1 MKIAI
6 IGQAAF
12 GKDVLAKLIE
22 NGELVSAVICP
33 TDDGKSYD
41 PIKQTAI
48 ENQIDVFQYNRMRDT
63 SAINQFISLNI
74 DLCVMAFVT
83 DIVPMEIL
91 SAPTLGTI
99 QYHPSLLPKHRGP
112 SSMNWPIIKGEKKT
126 GLTIF
131 WPDEGLDT
139 GPVLLQKEVD
149 IAPEDTLGSLY
160 FGKLYP
166 LGIEAIIEAVQLVK
180 ERKAPK
186 INQNHNQATYEGW
199 CSTADGE
206 IDWSQPAPEI
216 YNLIRGCDPSPGANT
231 TYKGDKLSFFD
242 ASYNKT
248 NNLDQENGSIISIE
262 ENALEIKA
270 KGGVI
275 RIGRLRYGKG
285 PKLGAS
291 EFAKSH
297 ELHKGTK
304 FPS

>member
-12 GKDVLAKLIE
+12 GKDVLAKLIG
-22 NGELVSAVICP
+22 NGQLVSAVICP
-33 TDDGKSYD
+33 PDDGKSYD

-63 SAINQFISLNI
+63 SAINQFISLDI

-149 IAPEDTLGSLY
+149 IAAEDTLGSL
-160 FGKLYP
+160 
-166 LGIEAIIEAVQLVK
+166 
-180 ERKAPK
+180 
-186 INQNHNQATYEGW
+186 
-199 CSTADGE
+199 
-206 IDWSQPAPEI
+206 
-216 YNLIRGCDPSPGANT
+216 
-231 TYKGDKLSFFD
+231 
-242 ASYNKT
+242 
-248 NNLDQENGSIISIE
+248 
-262 ENALEIKA
+262 
-270 KGGVI
+270 
-275 RIGRLRYGKG
+275 
-285 PKLGAS
+285 
-291 EFAKSH
+291 
-297 ELHKGTK
+297 
-304 FPS
+304 